1 MEINI
6 LPGRYVLAVSGGV
19 DSMALLHALK
29 DVAGVELIVAHFDHG
44 IRTDSGVDRQ
54 LVQDEAERRD
64 LKFELKEGHLD
75 SDSSEAVAR
84 KARYDFLE
92 LVRLKYEAS
101 AIITAHHQD
110 DVLET
115 AVLNLSRGTGWRGL
129 ISLSDNEHFKRPLL
143 DTSKAVILEYAYK
156 NNLVWR
162 EDSTNTNEQYLRNY
176 IRHTIMPQF
185 GGPDRNNLVKILN
198 GLRVTG
204 SELNNLLSRTL
215 KDISHDNELNR
226 SALSGLPIE
235 IIQEILIAWWRQNGF
250 YGYESKTL
258 KRAIKNI
265 QINKSGL
272 IVPLKGSLEML
283 VGRTKLALIQ
293 RER

>member
-1 MEINI
+1 
-6 LPGRYVLAVSGGV
+6 
-19 DSMALLHALK
+19 MALLHALK

-64 LKFELKEGHLD
+64 LKFELKEGHLE

>member
-1 MEINI
+1 
-6 LPGRYVLAVSGGV
+6 
-19 DSMALLHALK
+19 
-29 DVAGVELIVAHFDHG
+29 
-44 IRTDSGVDRQ
+44 
-54 LVQDEAERRD
+54 
-64 LKFELKEGHLD
+64 
-75 SDSSEAVAR
+75 
-84 KARYDFLE
+84 
-92 LVRLKYEAS
+92 
-101 AIITAHHQD
+101 
-110 DVLET
+110 
-115 AVLNLSRGTGWRGL
+115 
-129 ISLSDNEHFKRPLL
+129 
-143 DTSKAVILEYAYK
+143 
-156 NNLVWR
+156 
-162 EDSTNTNEQYLRNY
+162 
-176 IRHTIMPQF
+176 MPQF